1 MEDPTPL
8 APVSQK
14 RPHEDDVE
22 PVISTPTKQIQSEAS
37 TPLSIL
43 SVRTPSPFKH
53 NATPNTTAPSSSGN
67 LLFSLAVPASSN
79 AQQPTKRR
87 KLTQKEKDDLQIE
100 KDTKAKV
107 RAEKKAQKDAED
119 KLKEEE
125 KQKKAE
131 EREEKRR
138 QKEEEQSQKEAEKL
152 KKERV
157 CIRPVFVDTLANSA
171 SVPDEAQC
179 VLHEAESHGCQCRP
193 GGRVRPELYNSSII
207 TRPLA
212 SYYQLDPSLPAEEH
226 CEECSIR
233 LREVFPA
240 IQPTCAYDTRTQE
253 RLHGK
258 FFENAGR
265 PHTSR

>member
-53 NATPNTTAPSSSGN
+53 NATPNT
-67 LLFSLAVPASSN
+67 ASSN

-171 SVPDEAQC
+171 SVPDEAQY